1 MLSDKL
7 STNNEIRETTEF
19 PLNDINYDDDDDD
32 DGENIIS
39 LNKIKA
45 SVEHRDDE
53 KSDFTLEKMQDAM
66 HNVKSFMPE
75 IRIQP
80 PFQPGS
86 SPIHL
91 LSRFMVKLFFLIKN
105 MLIK

>member
-1 MLSDKL
+1 MLNDGL

-19 PLNDINYDDDDDD
+19 PLNNINDNDDDDD
-32 DGENIIS
+32 DGENVIS

-45 SVEHRDDE
+45 SVEHEDDE
-53 KSDFTLEKMQDAM
+53 KSDIILERMQDAV

-80 PFQPGS
+80 HFQPGS

-91 LSRFMVKLFFLIKN
+91 LSRFMVKLFFSC
-105 MLIK
+105 